1 MANLEKKN
9 HMSNDCLFCKISAGS
24 VPSEM
29 VYESETLFA
38 INDINPQAP
47 THILIIPRTHHS
59 SLLEVEENDHKLMGS
74 IITVANNLAKERG
87 LDKSGYRLV
96 VNCGAGAGQSV
107 FHIHYHILG
116 GRPMKWPPG

>member
-1 MANLEKKN
+1 MASLKKKKLMN
-9 HMSNDCLFCKISAGS
+9 NDCLFCKISTGS
-24 VPSEM
+24 IPSEF
-29 VYESETLFA
+29 VYESDTLFA

-47 THILIIPRTHHS
+47 THILIIPRVHHS
-59 SLLEVEENDHKLMGS
+59 SLLEVEETDYELMGS
-74 IITVANNLAKERG
+74 IITVANYLAKERG
-87 LDKSGYRLV
+87 LNKSGYRLV

>member
-9 HMSNDCLFCKISAGS
+9 PMNNDCLFCKISAGS
-24 VPSEM
+24 IPSEM
-29 VYESETLFA
+29 VYESDTLFA

-47 THILIIPRTHHS
+47 THILIIPRAHHS
-59 SLLEVEENDHKLMGS
+59 SLLEVEEKDHELMGS
-74 IITVANNLAKERG
+74 TITVANNLAKERG

-96 VNCGAGAGQSV
+96 VNCGEGAGQSV
-107 FHIHYHILG
+107 FHIHFHLLG

>member
-1 MANLEKKN
+1 MADLEKKN
-9 HMSNDCLFCKISAGS
+9 PMNNDCLFCKISAGS

-29 VYESETLFA
+29 VFDSDTLFA

-96 VNCGAGAGQSV
+96 VNCGESAGQSV
-107 FHIHYHILG
+107 MHIHYHILG
-116 GRPMKWPPG
+116 GRPLKWPPG

>member
-1 MANLEKKN
+1 MN
-9 HMSNDCLFCKISAGS
+9 NDCLFCKISAGS
-24 VPSEM
+24 IPSEM

-47 THILIIPRTHHS
+47 THILIIPRRHHS

-96 VNCGAGAGQSV
+96 VNCGAGVGQSV